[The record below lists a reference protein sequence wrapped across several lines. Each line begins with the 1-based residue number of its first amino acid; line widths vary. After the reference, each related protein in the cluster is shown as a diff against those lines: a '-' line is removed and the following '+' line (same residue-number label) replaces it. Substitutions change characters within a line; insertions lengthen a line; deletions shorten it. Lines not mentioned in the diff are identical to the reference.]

1 MDRGVAD
8 AGVEI
13 LRVPVGTGAL
23 RITTAE
29 WRQIAIVG
37 APPFRPVILAEPAG
51 RVSLLAADSRPSG
64 SAW

>member
-37 APPFRPVILAEPAG
+37 APPFRP
-51 RVSLLAADSRPSG
+51 
-64 SAW
+64 